1 MKKLFLLSILL
12 STSLFQAVAGEW
24 TDPATGIKWTFSN
37 NGYGVGTGFTYV
49 WTITAVENYGDNL
62 IVPGTVYNGG
72 AAITVEAIAD
82 NLFKDNITLT
92 TISLPTS
99 LKYIGNSAFSGCTA
113 LMTVNGNANCERIEP
128 YAFRNCNSLTSINL
142 SGCKY
147 VGYEAFVNCQ
157 NLSSVVSLA
166 ACTTIDHNAFY
177 SCRSLQSVDLND
189 NVSIGGYAF
198 SGCNSLT
205 SVGSLK
211 GSTIAYYAF
220 QNCTSLTTVDISQSA
235 SVGSGAFFGCS
246 SLTTVGDLSGYTAI
260 PEYLFNGCTKL
271 NNVNLSNVTTIGNS
285 AFAGCASLTT
295 IDLPKIKTIGNSA
308 FYNCLLLND
317 LTITSTALTNIG
329 TFAFNSAGTLTLQ
342 VTTPPVLEASNA
354 IGTLMVV
361 RVPDP
366 SVAAYRT
373 ADKWSDFATR
383 IFGQSTQINYNVNVT
398 AQPNHSGLSD
408 AVGED
413 NLGTV
418 VNLKITGTIN
428 GYDIMVMRNKM
439 PNLHYLDLKDV
450 DIVANDYE
458 YYTGYHTDNNVL
470 GARSFCYQE
479 KLIEVKLPQ
488 TITSIGSYAF
498 CACTNLKKVE
508 FNPGIVSIGNRAFID
523 CSNLTEL
530 DLKSGLKSIGNDVF
544 GGWYEDKAGSYHT
557 GAAPKFT
564 EVILPEGLES
574 IGSEAFYRN
583 SNLKLIAFPSTLKA
597 IGYSAFQDC
606 SQLLSISIPT
616 SLQRIEDNTFNGC
629 SSLTEV
635 HIPSTIISIG
645 DKAFYGCSRLNDI
658 YTYIADPT
666 PINMNTFS
674 TYTTATVYIPS
685 TSKYNYWYDTEWS
698 QFYKLELLPDVVY
711 KYFYVNK
718 DFTIGDE
725 QGTVQGEDGNA
736 PDVDLNPGSGLIV
749 ETTTEDQDLD
759 EVHLIS
765 NDEQSGSIISNNN
778 LNVNKFYI
786 DITVKKNTW
795 YFFSFPYRIT
805 LADIHCEGSWVFRAY
820 DGEARANNG
829 YGGWKKLPV
838 AQQYLTAGQGYI
850 FQCSENG
857 TLQIP
862 VDKEQYGKFSGQSA
876 QQNLNNYASNDPENA
891 SWNFMG
897 QPYPCYFDIDMTD
910 FDSPITIW
918 NGYSYETVRKGDDE
932 YHFRPFEGYFVQKPN
947 GKNVIAFDESGRHTY
962 QQWNDIVNNKQ
973 QQAPRR
979 SPEETS
985 RWLINLTLSDGQF
998 MDKTRV
1004 VYNESCTTGYDL
1016 GADAAKFITSDVPQL
1031 YSLDGRRTRYAINER
1046 PEGEVQLGFVAT
1058 KKGNLTIAA
1067 KRLDKAVVLRDNMTG
1082 SIFDLT
1088 NGEYTFITE
1097 AGTFNDRFVL
1107 LTGNVT
1113 SISTVKPDNADNNDA
1128 PTYTLDGK
1136 PVKEMK
1142 ANRLYIKDGQ
1152 KVIKK

>member
-12 STSLFQAVAGEW
+12 STSLLQAVAGEW

-37 NGYGVGTGFTYV
+37 NGYWENNSYLYR

-62 IVPGTVYNGG
+62 VVPGTVYDGG
-72 AAITVEAIAD
+72 AAITVEAIAE

-99 LKYIGNSAFSGCTA
+99 LKYIGNSAFYGCTA
-113 LMTVNGNANCERIEP
+113 LMTVNGNANCERIERE
-128 YAFRNCNSLTSINL
+128 AFCNCNSLTSINL

-147 VGYEAFVNCQ
+147 VGGSAFYNCT
-157 NLSSVVSLA
+157 NLSSVISLA
-166 ACTTIDHNAFY
+166 ACTTINNWAFY
-177 SCRSLQSVDLND
+177 SCRSLQSVDLSD
-189 NVSIGGYAF
+189 NVSIGGNAF
-198 SGCNSLT
+198 DGCSSLT
-205 SVGSLK
+205 DVGSLK
-211 GSTIAYYAF
+211 GTTIAYNAF
-220 QNCTSLTTVDISQSA
+220 NGCTSLTTIDISLSA
-235 SVGSGAFFGCS
+235 SVGSGAFSGCS
-246 SLTTVGDLSGYTAI
+246 SLTAVGDMSTYTAI

-285 AFAGCASLTT
+285 AFSGCASLTT
-295 IDLPKIKTIGNSA
+295 IDLPKIKTIGNYA
-308 FYNCLLLND
+308 FSGCLLLND
-317 LTITSTALTNIG
+317 PTITSTDLTNIG
-329 TFAFNSAGTLTLQ
+329 TGAFNSAGTLTLQ

-366 SVAAYRT
+366 SVAAYRA
-373 ADKWSDFATR
+373 ADKWSSFATR
-383 IFGQSTQINYNVNVT
+383 IFGQSTQINYSVNVT

-408 AVGED
+408 AVGEN

-470 GARSFCYQE
+470 GAYSFYYLP
-479 KLIEVKLPQ
+479 KLIEVKLPK
-488 TITSIGSYAF
+488 TITSIGNQAFYA
-498 CACTNLKKVE
+498 CLNLKKVE
-508 FNPGIVSIGNRAFID
+508 FQPGIESIGDEAFLS
-523 CSNLTEL
+523 CGNLKEL
-530 DLKSGLKSIGNDVF
+530 ELKAGLQRIGNSTF
-544 GGWYEDKAGSYHT
+544 SGNHYNIAGNYQS

-574 IGSEAFYRN
+574 IGSHAFYGN
-583 SNLKLIAFPSTLKA
+583 SNLKLIAFPSTLKT
-597 IGYSAFQDC
+597 IGNDAFEGC
-606 SQLLSISIPT
+606 SQLLSINIPT
-616 SLQRIEDNTFNGC
+616 SLQRIEANTFNGC

-635 HIPSTIISIG
+635 RIPSTIISIG
-645 DKAFYGCSRLNDI
+645 DKAFYGCSRLNKI

-698 QFYKLELLPDVVY
+698 QFYKLELFDAVY
-711 KYFYVNK
+711 EYFYVNK

-749 ETTTEDQDLD
+749 ETTTGDQDLD

-862 VDKEQYGKFSGQSA
+862 VDKEQYGKFTGQSA

-910 FDSPITIW
+910 FDSPITVW
-918 NGYSYETVRKGDDE
+918 NGHSYETVRKGDDE

-1031 YSLDGRRTRYAINER
+1031 YSLDSRQTRYAINER

-1067 KRLDKAVVLRDNMTG
+1067 KRMDKAVVLRDNVTG

-1088 NGEYTFITE
+1088 NGEYTFSTE
-1097 AGTFNDRFVL
+1097 AGTFDDRFVL

-1113 SISTVKPDNADNNDA
+1113 SISTVKQDGADNNDA
-1128 PTYTLDGK
+1128 PAYTLDGK